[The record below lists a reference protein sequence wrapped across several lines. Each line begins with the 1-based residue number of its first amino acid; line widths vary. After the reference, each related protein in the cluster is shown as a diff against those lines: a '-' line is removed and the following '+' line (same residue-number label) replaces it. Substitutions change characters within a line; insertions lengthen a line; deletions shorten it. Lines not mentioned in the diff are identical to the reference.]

1 MKKVALITLFIVSL
15 IGVGAAYLSPS
26 SPPSQLIKAQ
36 SQQDT
41 SIDLS
46 SQKDFFEYTLSGL
59 GEQSLEEIKAN
70 VKTGESQLDS
80 LGISAELFETYLAY
94 KEALSKL
101 EPFEGNS
108 LSLNELKQL
117 NNAILAMQSTFFTD
131 EQIAQLFDAENRLR
145 QLAIDKLAI
154 RETELDADSQQQMLE
169 ENLASQ
175 PKYIQQS
182 ERNNAL
188 VIELNQTSEMSAQEK
203 YLARVDLVGEEG
215 AERLQALDEQRASF
229 NASLNDYLEKRAEII
244 NNDFL
249 GEEEKKTEIAGLREQ
264 SFEQKQW
271 RRVEALERIHD
282 SEANN

>member
-1 MKKVALITLFIVSL
+1 MKKAALVIVSVVSL
-15 IGVGAAYLSPS
+15 ISVGAVYLFQPQSAQP
-26 SPPSQLIKAQ
+26 IKAH

-41 SIDLS
+41 TVDLS
-46 SQKDFFEYTLSGL
+46 SQKDFFEYSLSSL

-70 VKTGESQLDS
+70 VKAGESQSNS
-80 LGISAELFETYLAY
+80 LGISAELFETYLDY

-101 EPFEGNS
+101 EPFEVNS
-108 LSLNELKQL
+108 LSLMELKQL
-117 NNAILAMQSTFFTD
+117 NNAILSMQSEFFTD
-131 EQIAQLFDAENRLR
+131 EQIAQLFDEENRLR

-154 RETELDADSQQQMLE
+154 QETELDADSQQQMLE

-175 PKYIQQS
+175 PEYIQQS

-249 GEEEKKTEIAGLREQ
+249 GEEEKKTEIAGLRKQ
-264 SFEQKQW
+264 SFEQSQW

>member
-1 MKKVALITLFIVSL
+1 MKKAALVIVSVVSL
-15 IGVGAAYLSPS
+15 ISVGAVYLFQPQSAQP
-26 SPPSQLIKAQ
+26 IKAH

-41 SIDLS
+41 TVDLS
-46 SQKDFFEYTLSGL
+46 SQKDFFEYSLSSL

-70 VKTGESQLDS
+70 VKAGESQSNS

-101 EPFEGNS
+101 EPFEVNS
-108 LSLNELKQL
+108 LSLMELKQL
-117 NNAILAMQSTFFTD
+117 NNAILSMQSEFFTD
-131 EQIAQLFDAENRLR
+131 EQIAQLFDEENRLR

-154 RETELDADSQQQMLE
+154 QETELDADSQQQMLE

-175 PKYIQQS
+175 PEYIQQS

-249 GEEEKKTEIAGLREQ
+249 GEDEKKTEIAGLREQ
-264 SFEQKQW
+264 SFEQNQW

>member
-1 MKKVALITLFIVSL
+1 LITLFIVSL
-15 IGVGAAYLSPS
+15 IGVGAAYLFPS

-80 LGISAELFETYLAY
+80 LSISAELFETYLAY

-108 LSLNELKQL
+108 LPLNELKQL
-117 NNAILAMQSTFFTD
+117 NDAILAMQSAFFTD
-131 EQIAQLFDAENRLR
+131 EQIAQLFDEENSLR

-188 VIELNQTSEMSAQEK
+188 VIELNQTLEMSAQEK

-215 AERLQALDEQRASF
+215 AERLQTLDEQRASF

-244 NNDFL
+244 SNDFL

-282 SEANN
+282 SESK

>member
-1 MKKVALITLFIVSL
+1 MKKAALVIVSVVSL
-15 IGVGAAYLSPS
+15 ISVGAVYLFQPQSAQP
-26 SPPSQLIKAQ
+26 IKAH

-41 SIDLS
+41 TVDLS
-46 SQKDFFEYTLSGL
+46 SQKDFFEYSLSSL

-70 VKTGESQLDS
+70 VKAGESQSNS

-108 LSLNELKQL
+108 LSLMELKQL
-117 NNAILAMQSTFFTD
+117 NNAILSMQSEFFTD
-131 EQIAQLFDAENRLR
+131 EQIAQLFDEENRLR

-154 RETELDADSQQQMLE
+154 QETELDADSQQQMLE

-175 PKYIQQS
+175 PEYIQQS

-264 SFEQKQW
+264 SFEQNQW

-282 SEANN
+282 GEANN

>member
-1 MKKVALITLFIVSL
+1 MKKAALVIVSVVSL
-15 IGVGAAYLSPS
+15 ISVGAVYLFQPQSAQP
-26 SPPSQLIKAQ
+26 IKAH

-41 SIDLS
+41 TVDLS
-46 SQKDFFEYTLSGL
+46 SQKDFFEYSLSSL

-70 VKTGESQLDS
+70 VKAGESQSNS
-80 LGISAELFETYLAY
+80 LGISAELFETYLSY

-108 LSLNELKQL
+108 LSLMELEQL
-117 NNAILAMQSTFFTD
+117 NNAILSMQSEFFTD
-131 EQIAQLFDAENRLR
+131 EQIAQLFDEENRLR

-154 RETELDADSQQQMLE
+154 QETELDADSQQQMLE

-175 PKYIQQS
+175 PEYIQQS

-229 NASLNDYLEKRAEII
+229 NASLNNYLEKRAEII

-264 SFEQKQW
+264 SFDQNQW

>member
-1 MKKVALITLFIVSL
+1 MKKAALVIVSVVSL
-15 IGVGAAYLSPS
+15 VSVGAVYLFQPQSAQPT
-26 SPPSQLIKAQ
+26 KAH

-41 SIDLS
+41 TVDLS
-46 SQKDFFEYTLSGL
+46 SQKDFFEYSLSSL

-70 VKTGESQLDS
+70 VKAGESQSNS
-80 LGISAELFETYLAY
+80 LGINAELFETYLAY

-108 LSLNELKQL
+108 LSLMELEQL
-117 NNAILAMQSTFFTD
+117 NNAILSMQSEFFTD
-131 EQIAQLFDAENRLR
+131 EQIAQLFDEENRLR

-154 RETELDADSQQQMLE
+154 QETELDADSQQQMLE

-175 PKYIQQS
+175 PEYIQQS

-264 SFEQKQW
+264 SFEQNQW

>member
-1 MKKVALITLFIVSL
+1 MKKAALVIVSVVSL
-15 IGVGAAYLSPS
+15 ISVGAVYLYQPQSAQP
-26 SPPSQLIKAQ
+26 IKAH

-41 SIDLS
+41 TVDLS
-46 SQKDFFEYTLSGL
+46 SQKDFFEYSLSSL
-59 GEQSLEEIKAN
+59 GEQSLAEIKAN
-70 VKTGESQLDS
+70 VEAGESQSNSLD
-80 LGISAELFETYLAY
+80 INAELFETYLAY

-108 LSLNELKQL
+108 LSLMELKQL
-117 NNAILAMQSTFFTD
+117 NNAILSMQSEFFTD
-131 EQIAQLFDAENRLR
+131 EQIAQLFDEENRLR

-154 RETELDADSQQQMLE
+154 RETQLDADSQQQMLE

-175 PKYIQQS
+175 PDYIQQS

-188 VIELNQTSEMSAQEK
+188 VIELNQTSEMTAQEK
-203 YLARVDLVGEEG
+203 YLARIDLVGEEG

-229 NASLNDYLEKRAEII
+229 NASLSDYLEKRTEII

-264 SFEQKQW
+264 SFEQNQW

-282 SEANN
+282 SEQ

>member
-15 IGVGAAYLSPS
+15 IGVGAAYLFPS

-117 NNAILAMQSTFFTD
+117 NDAILVMQSAFFTD
-131 EQIAQLFDAENRLR
+131 EQIAQLFDEENRLR
-145 QLAIDKLAI
+145 QLAIDKLTI

-264 SFEQKQW
+264 SFEQNQW
-271 RRVEALERIHD
+271 RRIEALERIHD

>member
-1 MKKVALITLFIVSL
+1 MKKAALVIVSVVSL
-15 IGVGAAYLSPS
+15 ISVGAVYLYQPQSAQP
-26 SPPSQLIKAQ
+26 IKAH

-41 SIDLS
+41 TVDLS
-46 SQKDFFEYTLSGL
+46 SQKDFFEYSLSSL
-59 GEQSLEEIKAN
+59 GEQSLAEIKAN
-70 VKTGESQLDS
+70 VEAGESQSNSLD
-80 LGISAELFETYLAY
+80 INAELFETYLAY

-108 LSLNELKQL
+108 LSLMELKQL
-117 NNAILAMQSTFFTD
+117 NNAILSMQSEFFTD
-131 EQIAQLFDAENRLR
+131 EQIAQLFDEENRLR

-154 RETELDADSQQQMLE
+154 RETQLDADSQKQILE

-175 PKYIQQS
+175 PDYIQQS

-188 VIELNQTSEMSAQEK
+188 VIELNQTSEMTAQEK
-203 YLARVDLVGEEG
+203 YLARIDLVGEEG

-264 SFEQKQW
+264 SFEQNQW

>member
-15 IGVGAAYLSPS
+15 IGVGAAYLFPS

-117 NNAILAMQSTFFTD
+117 NDAILVMQSAFFTD
-131 EQIAQLFDAENRLR
+131 EQIAQLFDEENRLR
-145 QLAIDKLAI
+145 QLAIDKLTI

-215 AERLQALDEQRASF
+215 AERLQTLDEQRASF

-264 SFEQKQW
+264 SFEQNQW
-271 RRVEALERIHD
+271 RRIEALERIHD
-282 SEANN
+282 SESKN

>member
-1 MKKVALITLFIVSL
+1 MKKAALVIVSVVSL
-15 IGVGAAYLSPS
+15 INVGAVYLYQPQSA
-26 SPPSQLIKAQ
+26 QTIKAH

-41 SIDLS
+41 TVDLS
-46 SQKDFFEYTLSGL
+46 SQKDFFEYSLSSL

-70 VKTGESQLDS
+70 VKAGESQSNS

-108 LSLNELKQL
+108 LSLMELKQL
-117 NNAILAMQSTFFTD
+117 NNAILSMQSEFFTD
-131 EQIAQLFDAENRLR
+131 EQIAQLFDEENRLR

-154 RETELDADSQQQMLE
+154 QETELDADSQKQMLE

-175 PKYIQQS
+175 PEYIQQS

-249 GEEEKKTEIAGLREQ
+249 GEEEKKTEIAGLRQQ
-264 SFEQKQW
+264 SFEQNQW

>member
-1 MKKVALITLFIVSL
+1 MKKAALVIVSVVSL
-15 IGVGAAYLSPS
+15 ISVGAVYLFQPQSAQP
-26 SPPSQLIKAQ
+26 IKAH

-41 SIDLS
+41 TVDLS
-46 SQKDFFEYTLSGL
+46 SQKDFFEYSLSSL

-70 VKTGESQLDS
+70 VKAGESQTNS

-108 LSLNELKQL
+108 LSLMELEQL
-117 NNAILAMQSTFFTD
+117 NNAILSMQSEFFTD
-131 EQIAQLFDAENRLR
+131 EQIAQLFDEENRLR

-154 RETELDADSQQQMLE
+154 QETELDADSQQQMLE

-175 PKYIQQS
+175 PEYIQQS

-188 VIELNQTSEMSAQEK
+188 VIELNQTSEMSVQEK

-229 NASLNDYLEKRAEII
+229 NASLNEYLEKRAEII

-249 GEEEKKTEIAGLREQ
+249 GEEEKKTEIAGLRQQ
-264 SFEQKQW
+264 SFGQNQW

>member
-1 MKKVALITLFIVSL
+1 MKKAALVIVSVVSL
-15 IGVGAAYLSPS
+15 ISVGAVYLFQPQSAQP
-26 SPPSQLIKAQ
+26 IKAH

-41 SIDLS
+41 TVDLS
-46 SQKDFFEYTLSGL
+46 SQKDFFEYSLSSL

-70 VKTGESQLDS
+70 VKAGESQSNS

-101 EPFEGNS
+101 EPLEGNS
-108 LSLNELKQL
+108 LSLMELEQL
-117 NNAILAMQSTFFTD
+117 NNAILSMQSEFFTD
-131 EQIAQLFDAENRLR
+131 EQIAQLFDEENRLR

-154 RETELDADSQQQMLE
+154 QETELDAGSQQQMLE

-175 PKYIQQS
+175 PEYIQQS

-264 SFEQKQW
+264 SFEQNQW

>member
-1 MKKVALITLFIVSL
+1 MKKAALVIVSVVSL
-15 IGVGAAYLSPS
+15 ISVGAVYLFQPQSAQP
-26 SPPSQLIKAQ
+26 IKAH

-41 SIDLS
+41 TVDLS
-46 SQKDFFEYTLSGL
+46 SQKDFFEYSLSSL

-70 VKTGESQLDS
+70 VKAGESQSNS

-108 LSLNELKQL
+108 LSLMDLEQL
-117 NNAILAMQSTFFTD
+117 NNAILSMQSEFFTD
-131 EQIAQLFDAENRLR
+131 EQIAQLFGEENRLR

-154 RETELDADSQQQMLE
+154 QETELDADSQQQMLE

-175 PKYIQQS
+175 PEYIQQS

-229 NASLNDYLEKRAEII
+229 NASLNDYLEKRSEII

-249 GEEEKKTEIAGLREQ
+249 GEEEKKTEIAGLRQQ
-264 SFEQKQW
+264 SFEQNQW

>member
-1 MKKVALITLFIVSL
+1 MKKAALVIVSVVSL
-15 IGVGAAYLSPS
+15 ISVGAVYLYQPQSAQP
-26 SPPSQLIKAQ
+26 IKAH

-41 SIDLS
+41 TVDLS
-46 SQKDFFEYTLSGL
+46 SQKDFFEYSLSSL

-70 VKTGESQLDS
+70 VKASESQSNS

-101 EPFEGNS
+101 EPLEGNS
-108 LSLNELKQL
+108 LSLMELEQL
-117 NNAILAMQSTFFTD
+117 NNAILSMQSEFFTD
-131 EQIAQLFDAENRLR
+131 EQIAQLFDEENRLR
-145 QLAIDKLAI
+145 QLALDKLAI
-154 RETELDADSQQQMLE
+154 QETELDADSQQQMLE

-175 PKYIQQS
+175 PEYIQQS

-229 NASLNDYLEKRAEII
+229 NASLNDYFEKRAEII

-264 SFEQKQW
+264 SFEQNQW

-282 SEANN
+282 SAANN

>member
-1 MKKVALITLFIVSL
+1 MKKAALVIVSVVSL
-15 IGVGAAYLSPS
+15 ISVGAVYLYQPQSAQP
-26 SPPSQLIKAQ
+26 IKAH

-41 SIDLS
+41 TVDLS
-46 SQKDFFEYTLSGL
+46 SQKDFFEYSLSSL
-59 GEQSLEEIKAN
+59 GEQSLAEIKAN
-70 VKTGESQLDS
+70 VEAGESQSNSLD
-80 LGISAELFETYLAY
+80 INAELFETYLAY

-108 LSLNELKQL
+108 LSLMELKQL
-117 NNAILAMQSTFFTD
+117 NNAILSMQSEFFTD
-131 EQIAQLFDAENRLR
+131 EQIAQLFDEENRLR

-154 RETELDADSQQQMLE
+154 RETQLDADSQQQMLE

-175 PKYIQQS
+175 PEYIQQS
-182 ERNNAL
+182 ERNNVL
-188 VIELNQTSEMSAQEK
+188 VIELNQTSEMTAQEK
-203 YLARVDLVGEEG
+203 YLARIDLVGEEG

-264 SFEQKQW
+264 SFEQSQW

-282 SEANN
+282 SEAKN

>member
-1 MKKVALITLFIVSL
+1 MKKAALVIVSVVSL
-15 IGVGAAYLSPS
+15 ISVGAVYLYQPQSAQP
-26 SPPSQLIKAQ
+26 IKAH

-41 SIDLS
+41 TVDLS
-46 SQKDFFEYTLSGL
+46 SQKDFFEYSLSSL
-59 GEQSLEEIKAN
+59 GEQSLAEIKAN
-70 VKTGESQLDS
+70 VEAGESQSNSLD
-80 LGISAELFETYLAY
+80 INAELFETYLAY

-108 LSLNELKQL
+108 LSLMELKQL
-117 NNAILAMQSTFFTD
+117 NNAILSMQSEFFTD
-131 EQIAQLFDAENRLR
+131 EQIAQLFDEENRLR
-145 QLAIDKLAI
+145 QLAIDKLTI
-154 RETELDADSQQQMLE
+154 RETQLDADSQQQILE

-175 PKYIQQS
+175 PEYIQQS

-188 VIELNQTSEMSAQEK
+188 VIELNQTSEMTAQEK
-203 YLARVDLVGEEG
+203 YLARIDLVGEEG

-264 SFEQKQW
+264 SFEQNKW
-271 RRVEALERIHD
+271 RRIEALERIHD
-282 SEANN
+282 SEVSN